1 MKLLRIAAGQGISI
15 VTINLQNIGNVLN
28 SLASQE
34 RGGVRS
40 IPGLDP
46 TTSAAIISNIANL
59 VNQGLEVQVP
69 ISGTTYES
77 FTGTGYIAMGVLGAH
92 EAVLSWLFVFS

>member
-1 MKLLRIAAGQGISI
+1 MLI
-15 VTINLQNIGNVLN
+15 VKMFTGN
-28 SLASQE
+28 
-34 RGGVRS
+34 
-40 IPGLDP
+40 PPMDP
-46 TTSAAIISNIANL
+46 LSAIISNIQNL
-59 VNQGLEVQVP
+59 VNQRLEVQVP